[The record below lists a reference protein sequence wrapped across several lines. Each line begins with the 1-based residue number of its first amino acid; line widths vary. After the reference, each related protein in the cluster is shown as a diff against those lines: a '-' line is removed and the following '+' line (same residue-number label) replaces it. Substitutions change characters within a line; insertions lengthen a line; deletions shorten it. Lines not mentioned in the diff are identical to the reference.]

1 METKVTKER
10 DKKIKEKFKTG
21 EVVEIVV
28 RALAVIG
35 IVGTSVVFPNFPIV
49 LGTIISLAKEL
60 REGRKIEKYKI
71 KKALMG
77 LQKRKILGIEELDGQ
92 IVIKVKKFGK
102 SLIIKYSIREL
113 LSYKLKTKSWDKKW
127 RLVLFDVSEE
137 ERKKRDFLR
146 RTLKWLG
153 FITYQKSVFVFPYD
167 CKKEIVYLKK
177 ILEGKYDIKYLVAE
191 EIDDAERLMK
201 YFELFNSTTM
211 NRSD

>member
-102 SLIIKYSIREL
+102 SLIIKYSTREL